1 MKVFIVF
8 EMSDEPTGGGNQFL
22 KMLKKEFCSKN
33 ALAER
38 PEDASIFLFNSHHF
52 LKNVSSYRK
61 SFPKAK
67 FVHRIDGPMR
77 LYNDSSD
84 ARDQQ
89 VYFAN
94 ETFADATIYQSNWS
108 KNKNL
113 EMGLDINKDHVTIQN
128 CADNSIFFSPQT
140 PRPKKEKIRLFSS
153 SWSNHP
159 KKGFDFYSH
168 LDQNLN
174 FDKYEYFFAGRS
186 PINFKNIKNLGPLK
200 SEDLAEK
207 LRQSDIFITASQNDP
222 CSNSLIEA
230 LSCGLTCAALNS
242 GGHPEIVKNNRLLF
256 ENELDFFNFLEDFN
270 CWTTSGRLT
279 ELKTTI
285 DKPKDVA
292 EKYLNFFKKIST

>member
-8 EMSDEPTGGGNQFL
+8 EMLDEPTGGGNQFL
-22 KMLKKEFCSKN
+22 KMLKKEFRSKS
-33 ALAER
+33 ALTEKS
-38 PEDASIFLFNSHHF
+38 EDANIFLFNSHHF
-52 LKNVSSYRK
+52 LKNVSSYKK

-94 ETFADATIYQSNWS
+94 ETFADATVYQSDWS

-113 EMGLDINKDHVTIQN
+113 EMGLDINKDHTTIQN
-128 CADNSIFFSPQT
+128 CADSSIFFPPQK
-140 PRPKKEKIRLFSS
+140 PRPKREKIRLFSS

-159 KKGFDFYSH
+159 KKGFDFYSY

-174 FDKYEYFFAGRS
+174 FNKYEYFFAGRS
-186 PINFKNIKNLGPLK
+186 PVDFKNIKNLGPLK
-200 SEDLAEK
+200 SEDLADK

-230 LSCGLTCAALNS
+230 ASCGLTCIALNS
-242 GGHPEIVKNNRLLF
+242 GGHPEIVKNSRLLF
-256 ENELDFFNFLEDFN
+256 ENELDFFNILEESRD
-270 CWTTSGRLT
+270 RLT
-279 ELKTTI
+279 DLKTTTN
-285 DKPKDVA
+285 KPKDVA
-292 EKYLNFFKKIST
+292 EKYLNFLVEL

>member
-8 EMSDEPTGGGNQFL
+8 EMLDEPTGGGNQFL

-33 ALAER
+33 ILTEK

-67 FVHRIDGPMR
+67 FVHRIDGPIR
-77 LYNDSSD
+77 LYNELSD

-94 ETFADATIYQSNWS
+94 ETFADATIYQSDWS

-113 EMGLDINKDHVTIQN
+113 EMGLEINKDHVTIQN
-128 CADNSIFFSPQT
+128 CADNSIFFPSQK
-140 PRPKKEKIRLFSS
+140 PKLKREKIRLISS

-159 KKGFDFYSH
+159 KKGFDFYRY

-207 LRQSDIFITASQNDP
+207 LRQSDIFVTASQNDP

-230 LSCGLTCAALNS
+230 QSCGLICLALNS
-242 GGHPEIVKNNRLLF
+242 GGHPEIIKEKDLLF
-256 ENELDFFNFLEDFN
+256 ENELDFFKI
-270 CWTTSGRLT
+270 LT
-279 ELKTTI
+279 NLDTKPLARETETR
-285 DKPKDVA
+285 KPKKVA
-292 EKYLNFFKKIST
+292 EEYLCFFNKVLTYK

>member
-8 EMSDEPTGGGNQFL
+8 ETLDEPTGGGNQFL

-33 ALAER
+33 ILTEK

-52 LKNVSSYRK
+52 LKNVSSYKK

-94 ETFADATIYQSNWS
+94 ETFADATVYQSEWS

-113 EMGLDINKDHVTIQN
+113 EMGLEPNKIHTTIQN
-128 CADNSIFFSPQT
+128 CADDSIFFPPQE
-140 PRPKKEKIRLFSS
+140 PKPKREKIKLFSS

-159 KKGFDFYSH
+159 KKGFDFYRH
-168 LDQNLN
+168 LDQNLDFN
-174 FDKYEYFFAGRS
+174 KYEYFFAGRS

-207 LRQSDIFITASQNDP
+207 LRQSDIFVTASQNDP

-230 LSCGLTCAALNS
+230 QSCGLICLALNS
-242 GGHPEIVKNNRLLF
+242 GGHPEIIKEKDLLF
-256 ENELDFFNFLEDFN
+256 ENELDFFKI
-270 CWTTSGRLT
+270 LT
-279 ELKTTI
+279 NLDAKPLARETETR
-285 DKPKDVA
+285 KPKKVA
-292 EKYLNFFKKIST
+292 EEYLCFFNKVLTYK

>member
-33 ALAER
+33 ALAEK

-52 LKNVSSYRK
+52 LKNVSSYKK

-94 ETFADATIYQSNWS
+94 ETFADATIYQSDWS

-113 EMGLDINKDHVTIQN
+113 EMGLQPKLSHAVIQN
-128 CADNSIFFSPQT
+128 CADNSIFFPCKQIKT
-140 PRPKKEKIRLFSS
+140 IRKKIRLFSS
-153 SWSNHP
+153 SWSNHE
-159 KKGFDFYSH
+159 KKGFAFYDF
-168 LDQNLN
+168 LDKNLD
-174 FDKYEYFFAGRS
+174 FAKYEYFFAGRS
-186 PINFKNIKNLGPLK
+186 PIVFKNIKNLGALE
-200 SEDLAEK
+200 SEDLANE
-207 LRQSDIFITASQNDP
+207 LRRSDIFVTASQNDP
-222 CSNSLIEA
+222 CSNSLIEG
-230 LSCGLTCAALNS
+230 LSCGLTCVALKS
-242 GGHPEIVKNNRLLF
+242 GGHPEIIKNHDFLFETESELIEILDKIKNNEIIQENTIRSPRQATEEYITFF
-256 ENELDFFNFLEDFN
+256 E
-270 CWTTSGRLT
+270 RILT
-279 ELKTTI
+279 
-285 DKPKDVA
+285 
-292 EKYLNFFKKIST
+292 